1 MADKPDIVFRGTK
14 NGLHLILNGTQDF
27 DVLTE
32 KLKDHLNKAD
42 KFFEGADV
50 TLDAGDMELSIDQIL
65 AIQEIL
71 AFPYGLHLKKIVY
84 GKDDSLRA
92 NGRSR
97 ETADRAGKG
106 LRSAGRIQERR
117 TRDVE
122 LTSKVRDGQG
132 AFLHKGTLRSG
143 QRISYDGDV
152 VVVGDVNPG
161 AEIRARGDIVVLG
174 TLRGLAHA
182 GAAGSSDAV
191 VVAFNLEPTQIR
203 IGNVIGRPPEGD
215 AGSRRVPEVA
225 RVRDGVIVIEPLDE
239 SRWEGDR

>member
-1 MADKPDIVFRGTK
+1 MADKPDIIFRGTK
-14 NGLHLILNGTQDF
+14 NGLHLILNGTRDF

-32 KLKDHLNKAD
+32 KLKSHLEKAD
-42 KFFEGADV
+42 KFFEGAEV

-84 GKDDSLRA
+84 GKDE
-92 NGRSR
+92 N
-97 ETADRAGKG
+97 ADRTGKALRSG
-106 LRSAGRIQERR
+106 LRVQGRGQG
-117 TRDVE
+117 DMD
-122 LTSKVRDGQG
+122 SKAKGRNTQG

-161 AEIRARGDIVVLG
+161 AEIRARGDIVVMG

-182 GAAGSSDAV
+182 GAGGSSDAV
-191 VVAFNLEPTQIR
+191 VAAFKLEPTQIR
-203 IGNVIGRPPEGD
+203 IGNVIGRPPED
-215 AGSRRVPEVA
+215 DSGSRRVPEVA

>member
-1 MADKPDIVFRGTK
+1 MADKPDIIFRGTK
-14 NGLHLILNGTQDF
+14 NGLHLILNGTRDF

-32 KLKDHLNKAD
+32 KLKSHLEKAD
-42 KFFEGADV
+42 RFFEGAEV

-84 GKDDSLRA
+84 GKDE
-92 NGRSR
+92 N
-97 ETADRAGKG
+97 ADRTGKAMRSG
-106 LRSAGRIQERR
+106 LRVQGRGQGDMDPKAKGRNM
-117 TRDVE
+117 
-122 LTSKVRDGQG
+122 QG

-161 AEIRARGDIVVLG
+161 AEIRARGDIVVMG

-182 GAAGSSDAV
+182 GAGGSSDAV
-191 VVAFNLEPTQIR
+191 VAAFKLEPTQIR
-203 IGNVIGRPPEGD
+203 IGNVIGRPPED
-215 AGSRRVPEVA
+215 DSGSRRVPEVA

>member
-1 MADKPDIVFRGTK
+1 MADKPDIIFRGMK
-14 NGLHLILNGTQDF
+14 NGLHLILNGTCDF

-32 KLKDHLNKAD
+32 KLKSHLEKAD
-42 KFFEGADV
+42 RFFEGADV

-71 AFPYGLHLKKIVY
+71 AFPYGLHLKKIAY
-84 GKDDSLRA
+84 GKDDPFRA
-92 NGRSR
+92 EGRSR
-97 ETADRAGKG
+97 ENADRTGKA
-106 LRSAGRIQERR
+106 LRSGLQVQGRGQ
-117 TRDVE
+117 RDMDPKAKGRN
-122 LTSKVRDGQG
+122 TQG

-161 AEIRARGDIVVLG
+161 AEIRARGDIVVMG

-182 GAAGSSDAV
+182 GAGGSSDAV
-191 VVAFNLEPTQIR
+191 VAAFKLEPTQIR
-203 IGNVIGRPPEGD
+203 IGNVIGRPPED
-215 AGSRRVPEVA
+215 DSGSRRVPEVA
-225 RVRDGVIVIEPLDE
+225 KVRDGVIVIEPLDE

>member
-1 MADKPDIVFRGTK
+1 MADKPDIIFRGTK
-14 NGLHLILNGTQDF
+14 NGLHLILNGTRDF

-32 KLKDHLNKAD
+32 KLKNHLEKAD
-42 KFFEGADV
+42 RFFEGAEV

-84 GKDDSLRA
+84 GKDE
-92 NGRSR
+92 N
-97 ETADRAGKG
+97 ADRTGKALRSG
-106 LRSAGRIQERR
+106 LRVQGRGQG
-117 TRDVE
+117 DMD
-122 LTSKVRDGQG
+122 SKAKGRNTQG

-161 AEIRARGDIVVLG
+161 AEIRARGDIVVMG

-182 GAAGSSDAV
+182 GAGGSSDAV
-191 VVAFNLEPTQIR
+191 VAAFKLEPTQIR

-215 AGSRRVPEVA
+215 SGSRRVPEVA

>member
-1 MADKPDIVFRGTK
+1 MADKPDIIFRGTK
-14 NGLHLILNGTQDF
+14 NGLHLILNGTRDF

-32 KLKDHLNKAD
+32 KLKSHLEKAD
-42 KFFEGADV
+42 RFFEGAEV

-84 GKDDSLRA
+84 GKDE
-92 NGRSR
+92 N
-97 ETADRAGKG
+97 ADRTGKALRSG
-106 LRSAGRIQERR
+106 LRVQGHGQGDMDPKAKGRN
-117 TRDVE
+117 T
-122 LTSKVRDGQG
+122 QG

-161 AEIRARGDIVVLG
+161 AEIRARGDIVVMG

-191 VVAFNLEPTQIR
+191 VAAFKLEPTQIR
-203 IGNVIGRPPEGD
+203 IGNVMGRPPED
-215 AGSRRVPEVA
+215 DSGSRRVPEVA